1 MNIELKKAICDWIC
15 DNADEFQ
22 LINECVKHF
31 TAYIFTSDGNYLI
44 GGKEVCKFIESECG
58 LIVG

>member
-1 MNIELKKAICDWIC
+1 MNIELKKAIYNWIC
-15 DNADEFQ
+15 DNAN
-22 LINECVKHF
+22 LI

-44 GGKEVCKFIESECG
+44 GGEEVCKFIESECG